1 MLLPALFTVLLAQP
15 PAPAKPAPPP
25 PAEAKAAAAPREA
38 VPREAVPREAV
49 PLGFASRRFDFLWDR
64 LIPLR
69 MDLDGLQLNSIF
81 FNTREL
87 KTGWLKEATF
97 GTRAQVEV
105 TNTARTRRIPGFA
118 VAVFDKDDHLLGV
131 ASGGTKLGYVEAGAT
146 ETFDL
151 NFTQVKERLPR
162 GDHFVLSV
170 ELR

>member
-1 MLLPALFTVLLAQP
+1 MLLPLLLALAASPQAA
-15 PAPAKPAPPP
+15 PAAKPAQAPVAEKPPE
-25 PAEAKAAAAPREA
+25 PARA
-38 VPREAVPREAV
+38 
-49 PLGFASRRFDFLWDR
+49 PLGFGSRRQDFNWDR
-64 LIPLR
+64 LIPLN
-69 MDLDGLQLNSIF
+69 LEVDGLKVNSVF

-87 KTGWLKEATF
+87 KGAWIKDATF

-105 TNTARTRRIPGFA
+105 TNAAKSDRIPGFA
-118 VAVFDKDDHLLGV
+118 VAVFDKDGQLLGV
-131 ASGGTKLGYVEAGAT
+131 ASGGTKLGVVKAGTT

>member
-1 MLLPALFTVLLAQP
+1 MNPLLLASVLALLPQSAP
-15 PAPAKPAPPP
+15 PVPP
-25 PAEAKAAAAPREA
+25 PAEARPEAKVPAA
-38 VPREAVPREAV
+38 VPLS
-49 PLGFASRRFDFLWDR
+49 PLGFASRRFEFHWDR
-64 LIPLR
+64 LLPLGLE
-69 MDLDGLQLNSIF
+69 LDGLKVNTIF

-87 KTGWLKEATF
+87 KSGWLKDASF

-105 TNTARTRRIPGFA
+105 TNGAKQDRIPGFA
-118 VAVFDKDDHLLGV
+118 VAVFDKDGHLLGV
-131 ASGGTKLGYVEAGAT
+131 ASGGTKLGVVKAGGT